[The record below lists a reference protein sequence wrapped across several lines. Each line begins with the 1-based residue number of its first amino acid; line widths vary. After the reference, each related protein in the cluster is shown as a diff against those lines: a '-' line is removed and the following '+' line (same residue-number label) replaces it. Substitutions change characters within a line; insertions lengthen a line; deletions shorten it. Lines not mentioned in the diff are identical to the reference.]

1 MGKRVR
7 KSKKGFLVIELFL
20 LVLICVSLYGGYYFY
35 NEINSIKRDLKKNNK
50 EYSDISKTLDDKK
63 KELEGINSELESYKD
78 LDGKIESTKKEYFEE
93 IKKVEDDILS
103 GKSNRKIAYIT
114 FDDGPYYNT
123 YNVLNILDEKDVKA
137 TFFTISMNGEYCYD
151 NKSARCFDL
160 YKEYVKRG
168 HTIANHT
175 YTHAIRGGLY
185 NSVDSFMD
193 AIVRQEEHI
202 KNQTGGYV
210 TNITRFPGGS
220 STAKNLKE
228 PIISKLKERGYGWVD
243 WTANDGDGGGLHS
256 QEQAWNNLHST
267 INNNIEVILFH
278 DYNGITTAILPD
290 VIDYLREN
298 GYECYPLFYESNMI
312 NK

>member
-35 NEINSIKRDLKKNNK
+35 NEINSIKIDLKKNNK
-50 EYSDISKTLDDKK
+50 DYKNINKSLEDKK
-63 KELEGINSELESYKD
+63 KELDGVKSELESYKD

-93 IKKVEDDILS
+93 IKKLEDDIIS

-202 KNQTGGYV
+202 KNLTGYT
-210 TNITRFPGGS
+210 TNIVRFPGGS
-220 STAKNLKE
+220 STAKSLKE
-228 PIISKLKERGYGWVD
+228 PIS
-243 WTANDGDGGGLHS
+243 N
-256 QEQAWNNLHST
+256 T

-278 DYNGITTAILPD
+278 DYNGITTAILPG

>member
-1 MGKRVR
+1 MGKRTR
-7 KSKKGFLVIELFL
+7 KSKKGFLGIELIL
-20 LVLICVSLYGGYYFY
+20 LLLIGVSLYGGYYFY
-35 NEINSIKRDLKKNNK
+35 NEINIAKKDIKKNNSDYKNINITLK
-50 EYSDISKTLDDKK
+50 EKE
-63 KELEGINSELESYKD
+63 KELKEVSSELESYKD
-78 LDGKIESTKKEYFEE
+78 LDGKIESTKKEYFGE
-93 IKKVEDDILS
+93 IKKIEDDILS

-220 STAKNLKE
+220 STAKSLKE

-243 WTANDGDGGGLHS
+243 WTANDGDGGGLSS
-256 QEQAWNNLHST
+256 QEQAWGNLRNT

-278 DYNGITTAILPD
+278 DYNGITTAILPG